1 MSAST
6 VLVLFIVGIAVSI
19 ALGNKLKVNI
29 GLIAM
34 LYSFIMGVFFM
45 GLKASDLTAMWPT
58 KVFFT
63 IMSITLFFGFATEN
77 GALGQFA
84 LHLVYRFRKQPAIL
98 PMMFFAA
105 AAIICFTGASPYA
118 PTAVL
123 VPVMIP
129 LCAAIGM
136 NPIAGVL
143 IENLG
148 AVSTSWVPWG
158 QGANIAMGVLTEQ
171 YDTYEAAH
179 HVIATGFFTTLIYAL
194 VAGVIVY
201 VFFRCYKAKAA
212 EQFLKEPEP
221 YTSKQKT
228 SLLLIVLLLACM
240 MVPSAL
246 GSLGMKA
253 MGGLS
258 RKLDISYVC
267 LTFAAISSALKLAD
281 EKKVITRHV
290 PWGTIIM
297 LGGIAMLVNLAQK
310 GGAVDLIGTWVG
322 SNVPAALAAPV
333 MCAVAAFMSI
343 FVSGASVVTP
353 TLFQLVPSITAASGA
368 AALPIYHF
376 IYVGSLGTSI
386 SPFSGGGSLTLAC
399 CPGEELRNK
408 LFTQLILA
416 AVFQCVV
423 ACALSFCPFL

>member
-1 MSAST
+1 MEHWDSLRSTWYTAS
-6 VLVLFIVGIAVSI
+6 
-19 ALGNKLKVNI
+19 GN
-29 GLIAM
+29 
-34 LYSFIMGVFFM
+34 S
-45 GLKASDLTAMWPT
+45 
-58 KVFFT
+58 
-63 IMSITLFFGFATEN
+63 
-77 GALGQFA
+77 
-84 LHLVYRFRKQPAIL
+84 PAIL

-129 LCAAIGM
+129 LCSAIGM
-136 NPIAGVL
+136 SPIAGVL

-171 YDTYEAAH
+171 YDTYEEAH

-194 VAGVIVY
+194 VAGIIVY

-221 YTSKQKT
+221 YTSKQKI

-246 GSLGMKA
+246 GSLGLKA
-253 MGGLS
+253 MGSLS

-297 LGGIAMLVNLAQK
+297 L
-310 GGAVDLIGTWVG
+310 AV
-322 SNVPAALAAPV
+322 
-333 MCAVAAFMSI
+333 
-343 FVSGASVVTP
+343 
-353 TLFQLVPSITAASGA
+353 
-368 AALPIYHF
+368 
-376 IYVGSLGTSI
+376 
-386 SPFSGGGSLTLAC
+386 SPC
-399 CPGEELRNK
+399 W
-408 LFTQLILA
+408 
-416 AVFQCVV
+416 
-423 ACALSFCPFL
+423 